1 MMTRSAGRGDVTPRG
16 ERTITCRGGG
26 SGRGIAGN
34 GDTGNDGNNCG
45 NDNTGGN
52 PDISAM
58 IAQQLQDLLPTII
71 TLINNGTNNQ
81 GNAKGVRWQRWRNNI
96 YLMGGEDGISD
107 RHEKCEINQRVKY
120 AACSL
125 TRKALTWWNT
135 QVQAR
140 ERTTVVAYTDEFHE
154 LAKMVTPEFKRIDR
168 YIYGIVPKIHGMVR
182 ATEPST
188 IQSAILK
195 AGGLTDDV
203 VRNGLLKRSSGKRKE
218 SGETGKQEDARSN
231 NKRAMNE
238 KRYVAAGTG
247 KGEYKGL
254 HPKCAKCSYHHQ
266 ETTPF
271 HTCFNCNQSG
281 HVAKDC
287 QVVAKRVTPV
297 NAINTVNNPRVCYE
311 CGSPSHFRNM
321 CPKLNKVPGQVQ
333 NNPNQVL
340 AIGGNN
346 FNRGNNG
353 NQSRGRAFTLGA
365 YEAL

>member
-1 MMTRSAGRGDVTPRG
+1 MELTYQELEFG
-16 ERTITCRGGG
+16 
-26 SGRGIAGN
+26 
-34 GDTGNDGNNCG
+34 
-45 NDNTGGN
+45 
-52 PDISAM
+52 
-58 IAQQLQDLLPTII
+58 
-71 TLINNGTNNQ
+71 
-81 GNAKGVRWQRWRNNI
+81 WQRCGNNI

-140 ERTTVVAYTDEFHE
+140 ERTTVMACQDGY
-154 LAKMVTPEFKRIDR
+154 PEFKRIDR
-168 YIYGIVPKIHGMVR
+168 YIYGLVPKIRRMVR

-195 AGGLTDDV
+195 TGGLTDDV
-203 VRNGLLKRSSGKRKE
+203 VRNGLLKGSSEKWKE
-218 SGETGKQEDARSN
+218 SGETGKQEYARSN
-231 NKRAMNE
+231 NKRAMTE

-271 HTCFNCNQSG
+271 YTCFNCNQPG

-287 QVVAKRVTPV
+287 RAVAKRVTLV

-311 CGSPSHFRNM
+311 CRSPSHFCNM
-321 CPKLNKVPGQVQ
+321 YPKLNKVPGQVQ

-353 NQSRGRAFTLGA
+353 NQYRGRAFTLGA